1 MLIHKYHV
9 RMSRTK
15 SAQMKANF
23 SKKSQMNGKQ
33 FLRRMANTE
42 MLQIISG
49 VLCCWLRAKNK
60 TKQKQQ
66 NHKQNCD
73 DEISI

>member
-23 SKKSQMNGKQ
+23 SKKLQMNGKQ

-42 MLQIISG
+42 MLQTISG
-49 VLCCWLRAKNK
+49 VLCCWLRAKKK
-60 TKQKQQ
+60 TKTTKS
-66 NHKQNCD
+66 KTKLPR
-73 DEISI
+73 